1 MERRKRR
8 KFTTEYKA
16 EVVGLVR
23 ASGKSIGQVAR
34 ELDLTETAV
43 RAWVRQA
50 AGLPP
55 KSCSLLRQERK
66 MSFELIEAEEA
77 HYPKALMCRALG
89 LSRSGHHAYSTR
101 GPSRRALEE
110 QQLDVLVAAI
120 FAELGGR
127 YGAPRIQQEL
137 RRRGHR
143 TSRKR
148 VAASMARQG
157 LRARPRRRWR
167 RTTDSTHREPIAA
180 NLLERNFTAEAPDRA
195 WVADTTYLPVLGGFI
210 FLVVIL
216 DLFSRKVVGWS
227 VGDRL
232 DAELSGEAL
241 RGALARRQPGP
252 GLLFHSDRGIEF
264 AAKSFRELLARTGA
278 VQSMSRKGNCWDNAV
293 AESFFSTLE
302 FEMAPG
308 AAWRRATDAEHGL
321 FNFIEGYYN
330 ARRLHSHNDFTSPNE
345 TEARWRSRA
354 LAA

>member
-1 MERRKRR
+1 
-8 KFTTEYKA
+8 
-16 EVVGLVR
+16 
-23 ASGKSIGQVAR
+23 
-34 ELDLTETAV
+34 
-43 RAWVRQA
+43 
-50 AGLPP
+50 
-55 KSCSLLRQERK
+55 

-148 VAASMARQG
+148 VAASMAKQG
-157 LRARPRRRWR
+157 LVARPRRRWR
-167 RTTDSTHREPIAA
+167 RTTDSSHREPIAP
-180 NLLERNFTAEAPDRA
+180 NQLDRNFTAEAPDRA

-216 DLFSRKVVGWS
+216 DLFSRKVVGWA

-232 DAELSGEAL
+232 DAELSERRCGARWPDAGQA
-241 RGALARRQPGP
+241 RGCSSTPT
-252 GLLFHSDRGIEF
+252 
-264 AAKSFRELLARTGA
+264 AAS
-278 VQSMSRKGNCWDNAV
+278 SS
-293 AESFFSTLE
+293 
-302 FEMAPG
+302 P
-308 AAWRRATDAEHGL
+308 RRASA
-321 FNFIEGYYN
+321 IC
-330 ARRLHSHNDFTSPNE
+330 SHAPE
-345 TEARWRSRA
+345 RCRA
-354 LAA
+354 